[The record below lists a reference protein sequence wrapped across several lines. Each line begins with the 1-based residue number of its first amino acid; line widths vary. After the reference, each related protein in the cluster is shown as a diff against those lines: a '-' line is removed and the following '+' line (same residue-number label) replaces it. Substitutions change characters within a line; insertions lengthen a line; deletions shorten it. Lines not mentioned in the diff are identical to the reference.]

1 MWIGKCIVKR
11 GFFVLRDCGKQA
23 MNACSFCSRAVCQE
37 HSLMRGQTLVCLDCN
52 ARQQQLTDEEKF
64 NQMTGDA
71 TQNRSG
77 LYTYRHGYYSQGG
90 YSPFYSGFYYSSYYD
105 TYDTRAFTRRET
117 DVAFDGDDSS
127 SIGFLDS

>member
-1 MWIGKCIVKR
+1 MWMGKCIVKR

-23 MNACSFCSRAVCQE
+23 INACSFCSRAVCPE

-52 ARQQQLTDEEKF
+52 ARQQQLTDEERF

-77 LYTYRHGYYSQGG
+77 LYNYRHGYYSQGG
-90 YSPFYSGFYYSSYYD
+90 YSPFYSGIYYNNYYD
-105 TYDTRAFTRRET
+105 TYDTRAFTNRET
-117 DVAFDGDDSS
+117 HTTFDGDDDGSM
-127 SIGFLDS
+127 GFLDS